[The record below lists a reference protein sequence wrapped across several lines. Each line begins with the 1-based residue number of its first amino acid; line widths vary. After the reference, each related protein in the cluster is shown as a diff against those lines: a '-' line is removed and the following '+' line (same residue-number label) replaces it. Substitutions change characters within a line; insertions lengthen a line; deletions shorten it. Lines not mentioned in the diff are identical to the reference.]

1 MAILAVLGPEE
12 SAQLQQPGLM
22 LGREEFSLLC
32 LDPSPDLG
40 THLPT
45 MVPRALVLDI
55 DLPGLSALHLVAS
68 LRRTTGWEKVPL
80 FLLSAQDRSAESRQ
94 VGATGFF
101 RKPLDVPKFTE
112 ALGASMA
119 SKARRFRR
127 RAVSGPCMVISAGH
141 QLEAKLVDV
150 SVAGLRAKLEGT
162 LTPGAL
168 VQLRFG
174 IALPSRSHVVRCH
187 AKVARRIP
195 EGYGF
200 AFSTMAIEDR
210 SLLHA
215 FTQQPNA

>member
-12 SAQLQQPGLM
+12 RAQLQQPGLM
-22 LGREEFSLLC
+22 LGRQEFSLLC
-32 LDPSPDLG
+32 LEPSPTLG
-40 THLPT
+40 AHLGQ
-45 MVPRALVLDI
+45 MVPRALVMDI
-55 DLPGLSALHLVAS
+55 DLPGLSVLHLVAS
-68 LRRTTGWEKVPL
+68 LRRTAGWEKVPL
-80 FLLSAQDRSAESRQ
+80 FLLSERDRAPESKQ

-101 RKPLDVPKFTE
+101 RKPLDVPKFVE
-112 ALGASMA
+112 VLGASLD
-119 SKARRFRR
+119 SKTRRFRR
-127 RAVSGPCMVISAGH
+127 RAVSGPCMVIAAGH
-141 QLEAKLVDV
+141 QLEAKLLDV
-150 SVAGLRAKLEGT
+150 SVAGLRAKLDGT

-210 SLLHA
+210 GLLHA
-215 FTQQPNA
+215 FTQQQDG